1 MASWHHLRKR
11 VHLICTLLFVALP
24 FLNVIRFDIPR
35 QRFYFFGYDLWINEF
50 AIIFFAL
57 MFLMFLVIAMSVFY
71 GRVYCGYLCPQMI
84 FSEASV
90 ALESRLQRWAVKRG
104 HPKAVGRA
112 AFYAVVGAASV
123 ALGLVF
129 VAYFVDPRDAF
140 SGAAAASWAVVAA
153 LTFLDFTLVRQ
164 RFCTTVCPYGY
175 LQGLIG
181 DDKTLL
187 VHYRDEASDCI
198 DCKKCVRVCPMDIDI
213 RKSPFQ
219 IECIHCAECVDACGD
234 IMAKLRKPNLIH
246 YVWGE
251 RGPLA
256 AGHRQPWDARR
267 IIVLGV
273 LLCYAGGLF
282 AALSTRKPVL
292 ARVTADRAVMYRVAP
307 DGRIANRFRYTL
319 ANRGKSATSV
329 AFSAPNLPGATLSV
343 REVPLQPGES
353 VRGEFE
359 IFAPRA
365 LEPVTHFTIV
375 AGDETIPMTFL
386 SPPEAQ

>member
-1 MASWHHLRKR
+1 
-11 VHLICTLLFVALP
+11 
-24 FLNVIRFDIPR
+24 
-35 QRFYFFGYDLWINEF
+35 
-50 AIIFFAL
+50 
-57 MFLMFLVIAMSVFY
+57 
-71 GRVYCGYLCPQMI
+71 
-84 FSEASV
+84 
-90 ALESRLQRWAVKRG
+90 
-104 HPKAVGRA
+104 
-112 AFYAVVGAASV
+112 
-123 ALGLVF
+123 
-129 VAYFVDPRDAF
+129 
-140 SGAAAASWAVVAA
+140 
-153 LTFLDFTLVRQ
+153 
-164 RFCTTVCPYGY
+164 
-175 LQGLIG
+175 
-181 DDKTLL
+181 
-187 VHYRDEASDCI
+187 
-198 DCKKCVRVCPMDIDI
+198 MDIDI

-219 IECIHCAECVDACGD
+219 IECIHCAECVDACGG

-307 DGRIANRFRYTL
+307 DGRISNRFRYTL
-319 ANRGKSATSV
+319 ANRGKTPTTVS
-329 AFSAPNLPGATLSV
+329 FSAPDLPGATLSI
-343 REVPLQPGES
+343 REAPLQPGES

-359 IFAPRA
+359 ISAPRA
-365 LEPVTHFTIV
+365 KELVTHFTIL